1 MVHVCSIAN
10 SGYRDNFKPVH
21 FLFYEKIFIVK
32 KHKKSTRNPKKAKK
46 KNAKQETFI
55 LLVSFICAKYVAF
68 VVFCS
73 LIFVLLVDV
82 CL

>member
-1 MVHVCSIAN
+1 MVTNKNKCMYIETLIGGLRVVHVCSIAN

-46 KNAKQETFI
+46 SQKKMQNKK
-55 LLVSFICAKYVAF
+55 LLSC
-68 VVFCS
+68 
-73 LIFVLLVDV
+73 
-82 CL
+82 